1 MSGSGSGPDDEI
13 SAGLGDYASFK
24 QEMLDLIPRVV
35 VNSGGESVSQPLA
48 RLDRNVPTDPTL
60 ALVDAFAEVADVL
73 SFYQDRVLNEGYL
86 STAIEYRSLALIG
99 RGLGETTGMHI
110 GATAEIAVFAQPGD
124 PVIVPKGS
132 AIQATPPASRRQ
144 FR

>member
-60 ALVDAFAEVADVL
+60 ALVDAFAMQPSAGLLRLGAYIKVIPYPVTVGVTAGSGVVTSGLPESQFHSSAPV
-73 SFYQDRVLNEGYL
+73 
-86 STAIEYRSLALIG
+86 STSKARM
-99 RGLGETTGMHI
+99 T
-110 GATAEIAVFAQPGD
+110 PD
-124 PVIVPKGS
+124 GS
-132 AIQATPPASRRQ
+132 SVE
-144 FR
+144 